1 MHMKIALVQ
10 INSLVGDL
18 NFNFN
23 KLVSHVKACAR
34 NGAGLVVFSECVL
47 TGYPPQDLLNYN
59 FFIDNIHITIEK
71 IKQASLDFPDVA
83 ICFGTPYKDADQ
95 LFNSVCVI
103 QNGKLIF
110 VQHKFQLPNY
120 DVFDDKRYF
129 SSATS
134 QSIFVFNGYRIGFIV
149 CEDAWVLNDDI
160 NSYKPIDFFQTEGI
174 DILIN
179 LSASPFEIGKD
190 TIRFNLFLQHAK
202 ALDVPVI
209 MVNQVGANDQ
219 LIFDGNSFAISSL
232 GDVFCQ
238 LAAFEED
245 SAIIDLK
252 KTVTGTHAYAVSPII
267 NSIHDA
273 LVLGIRD
280 YVFKTGF
287 KDVVIGLSGGIDS
300 AVTCVLAVRAL
311 GASHVK
317 GVSLPSQ
324 FSSEG
329 SLVDAKALAETLGID
344 YSVISIDATYNQLLT
359 DLSPVFTDLVPDVT
373 EENIQARSR
382 GVLLMAI
389 ANKFNSLVLATGNKS
404 ELAMGYCTLY
414 GDMNGALSVLGDVS
428 KTRVYE
434 LASYINNRSIVIP
447 ENSINKPPSAELRP
461 NQKDS
466 DSLPSYDTLDAIIEK
481 YIEQGL
487 STKDIINQGYDNDIV
502 YDVIKK
508 LNQNEYKRFQAAIVL
523 RITSKSFGMG
533 RRFPIASNYEY

>member
-1 MHMKIALVQ
+1 MKIALVQ

-252 KTVTGTHAYAVSPII
+252 KTVTGTPAYAVSPII

-359 DLSPVFTDLVPDVT
+359 DLSPFFTDLVPDVT

-414 GDMNGALSVLGDVS
+414 GDMSGALSVLGDVS